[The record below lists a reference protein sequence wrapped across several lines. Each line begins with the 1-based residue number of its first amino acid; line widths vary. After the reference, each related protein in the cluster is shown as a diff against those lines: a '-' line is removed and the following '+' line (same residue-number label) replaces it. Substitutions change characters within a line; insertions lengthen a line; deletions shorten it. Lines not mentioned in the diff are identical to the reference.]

1 MSERQF
7 VFISGPY
14 SQGDVAANVAEAIH
28 AGDLVAKAGHV
39 PFIPH
44 LTHVWSLIHPH
55 EDMFWLRQG
64 IHWLGKCDC
73 LIRLFGPS
81 LGAEKEVLAAR
92 EAGIPVYRS
101 VEAWLEAVNR
111 TENVTA
117 HLGTGA
123 PTPAVAITP
132 DG

>member
-44 LTHVWSLIHPH
+44 LSHFWHMLHPH
-55 EDMFWLRQG
+55 EYTFWLKQDM
-64 IHWLGKCDC
+64 HWLGKCDC

-92 EAGIPVYRS
+92 EAGTPVYRS